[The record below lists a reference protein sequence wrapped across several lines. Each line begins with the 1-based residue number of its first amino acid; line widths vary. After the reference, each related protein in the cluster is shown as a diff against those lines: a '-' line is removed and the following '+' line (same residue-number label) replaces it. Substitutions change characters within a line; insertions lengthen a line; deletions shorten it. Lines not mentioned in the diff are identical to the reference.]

1 MRTVLVIGIGA
12 GNPEHITVEA
22 INALNRADAIFV
34 LDKGP
39 QKDDLTRL
47 RKEICARFL
56 KGRNP
61 RIIEVQS
68 PSRDVSAPYK
78 NGVDAW
84 HADKA
89 AIFSRLIADEL
100 ADGESGAFLV
110 WGDPSLYDSTLRILD
125 QVAASGVVFRREVI
139 PGVTSIS
146 VLAARHRIPLNA
158 IGEPVIITTGR
169 KLAEAGGAASEDSVV
184 MLDSGVGLEA
194 AAGEDVHIYW
204 GAYLGTPDEV
214 LISGRLPDV
223 IDDIRRIRAEA
234 KARKGWIMDTYLLK
248 RMR

>member
-22 INALNRADAIFV
+22 INALNRADVIFV

-39 QKDDLTRL
+39 QKDELTRL
-47 RKEICARFL
+47 RREICARYL
-56 KGRNP
+56 KDRS
-61 RIIEVQS
+61 RLIEVEG
-68 PSRDVSAPYK
+68 PLRDAAAPYK
-78 NGVDAW
+78 DGVKAW

-89 AIFSRLIADEL
+89 AIFARLIADKL
-100 ADGESGAFLV
+100 DDGETGAFLV

-125 QVAASGVVFRREVI
+125 QVAAAGVAFTREVI

-146 VLAARHRIPLNA
+146 VLAARHAIPLNA
-158 IGEPVIITTGR
+158 IGEPVRITTGR
-169 KLAEAGGAASEDSVV
+169 KLAEHGAGNEDCVV
-184 MLDSGVGLEA
+184 ILDGGTGLEA

-234 KARKGWIMDTYLLK
+234 KAKKGWIMDTYLL
-248 RMR
+248 RRR